1 MTRFL
6 IDKRQHN
13 RLEGCRLSTW
23 EPLEATSGTGGAPE
37 MDQFDALVALV
48 VQRLAL
54 AEDVAVAK
62 FASGQPVDDP
72 IREREILESV
82 ARRLIRP
89 CVFQEGGMQFFHDQI
104 DANKV
109 IQRGL
114 HEHWRHHPEEL
125 PAVRHDLAA
134 EVRPRL
140 DHITGQML
148 WLFVRVDTL
157 PRLPRYHVEELL
169 ARNLGARS
177 SHCRLNQL
185 RWDAATVALRSFVR
199 RS

>member
-1 MTRFL
+1 
-6 IDKRQHN
+6 
-13 RLEGCRLSTW
+13 
-23 EPLEATSGTGGAPE
+23 
-37 MDQFDALVALV
+37 
-48 VQRLAL
+48 
-54 AEDVAVAK
+54 
-62 FASGQPVDDP
+62 
-72 IREREILESV
+72 
-82 ARRLIRP
+82 
-89 CVFQEGGMQFFHDQI
+89 MQFFRDQI

-114 HEHWRHHPEEL
+114 HEHWRDHPEKL
-125 PAVRHDLAA
+125 PVVPHDLAA

-157 PRLPRYHVEELL
+157 PRLRRNHIEDLL
-169 ARNLGARS
+169 ARSLGATS
-177 SHCRLNQL
+177 SHCLLSRL

>member
-1 MTRFL
+1 M
-6 IDKRQHN
+6 
-13 RLEGCRLSTW
+13 
-23 EPLEATSGTGGAPE
+23 EATSGTGGVPG

-54 AEDVAVAK
+54 AEHVAVAK

-72 IREREILESV
+72 IREREILDSV

-89 CVFQEGGMQFFHDQI
+89 YVLHERGMRFFRDQI

-114 HEHWRHHPEEL
+114 HEYWRGHPEEL
-125 PAVRHDLAA
+125 PVVPHDLAA

-140 DHITGQML
+140 DHITGRML
-148 WLFVRVDTL
+148 SLFVRGDTL
-157 PRLPRYHVEELL
+157 PRLRHYDLEDLL
-169 ARNLGARS
+169 ARGLGATS
-177 SHCRLNQL
+177 SDRRLDQL
-185 RWDAATVALRSFVR
+185 RWEAATIALRSFVR
-199 RS
+199 RA